1 MRKTIKNILSLT
13 VFICVLSAPIV
24 AFSGVVDKVIVVI
37 NDEVITQREFDRAFG
52 PIQQSYE
59 ANFKG
64 EELKGRLE
72 EARKQLLDQLVNT
85 KLIVSLA
92 KAEKIKV
99 DEGELDERIERV
111 KSYYP
116 SEDEFLRALSA
127 KGTNLTEF
135 EKELKEQMLGQ
146 KLVEKEVANKI
157 VITPA
162 EIRDVYGKNKEQ
174 LVLPKR
180 VKLRGIMVR
189 KTADE
194 AGNKEAREKMDK
206 IVSDLKKGRVFES
219 LAKDRSEGPYAA
231 NGGDMGNISPGQMI
245 PEIDEVVFA
254 LKEGQT
260 SDVVESN
267 IGYHIFLAE
276 EIEESRQAEFD
287 EVSDFIKG
295 EIYKRKF
302 EENLVKWIEEKR
314 ENAYISYK

>member
-1 MRKTIKNILSLT
+1 MRKMIKDILSLA
-13 VFICVLSAPIV
+13 VFLCVLLASAT
-24 AFSGVVDKVIVVI
+24 AFSGVVDKVIVVV

-52 PIQQSYE
+52 SVKQTYE

-64 EELKGRLE
+64 EELEKRLE
-72 EARKQLLDQLVNT
+72 GARKQLLEQIVNS

-92 KAEKIKV
+92 RAEKIEV
-99 DEGELDERIERV
+99 DEEELGGRLERV
-111 KSYYP
+111 KSFYS

-174 LVLPKR
+174 LVIPKR

-189 KTADE
+189 KATDE
-194 AGNKEAREKMDK
+194 AGNKEAQEKIDK

-219 LAKDRSEGPYAA
+219 LARDRSEGPYAA
-231 NGGDMGNISPGQMI
+231 TGGDMGYVSPGQMI
-245 PEIDEVVFA
+245 PEIDGVVFA
-254 LKEGQT
+254 LKEGQI

-267 IGYHIFLAE
+267 IGYHVFLVDQ
-276 EIEESRQAEFD
+276 IEESREAGFD